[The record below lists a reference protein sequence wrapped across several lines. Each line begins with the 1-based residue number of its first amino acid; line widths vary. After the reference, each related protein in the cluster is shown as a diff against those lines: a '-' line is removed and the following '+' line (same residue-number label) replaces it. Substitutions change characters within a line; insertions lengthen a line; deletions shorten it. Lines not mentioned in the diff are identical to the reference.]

1 MNYPYC
7 ASATTKEQTQK
18 SERTLSFSCYD
29 RAAYY
34 ELQAIAQ
41 TEPGE
46 TMSSSFEPGKVEN
59 THVNTMINSR
69 DLKEQPGRWQN
80 FTDKVPAQLLALLA
94 MISLQMGA
102 AVGKGLFSA
111 IGPLGTT
118 FLRLGFAAV
127 LLLLLWRP
135 QVRGLTRAQY
145 SNVLLF
151 GIVLAAMNGAFYSA
165 IRFIP
170 LGVAVTLE
178 LVGPLGLALA
188 QSRRVKDIV
197 WTLLAVIGI
206 LLLAPIGHEAV
217 NLMGAGLAVLAGIL
231 WAGYIVCSAR
241 VGQSFT
247 GGRGLALAVA
257 VATVVIAPLGISSGG
272 TALLRPEVFLT
283 GVGIAILSS
292 VIPFSL
298 ELELRRL
305 PSRVFGVLMSIEPA
319 VATLIGFLV
328 LREAIGLRE
337 ILAIA
342 LIISASIGVS
352 LDATTPHRDTAS
364 I

>member
-1 MNYPYC
+1 M
-7 ASATTKEQTQK
+7 
-18 SERTLSFSCYD
+18 
-29 RAAYY
+29 
-34 ELQAIAQ
+34 
-41 TEPGE
+41 
-46 TMSSSFEPGKVEN
+46 
-59 THVNTMINSR
+59 
-69 DLKEQPGRWQN
+69 
-80 FTDKVPAQLLALLA
+80 LALLA
-94 MISLQMGA
+94 ILSVQMGA
-102 AVGKGLFSA
+102 AVGEGLFSA

-118 FLRLGFAAV
+118 FLRLGFAAIM
-127 LLLLLWRP
+127 LLLLWRP

-145 SNVLLF
+145 INVLLF

-178 LVGPLGLALA
+178 FVGPLGLALV
-188 QSRRVKDIV
+188 QSRRVKDVV
-197 WTLLAVIGI
+197 WALLAVVGI

-217 NLMGAGLAVLAGIL
+217 NLIGAGLAILAGIF
-231 WAGYIVCSAR
+231 WAAYIVCSAR
-241 VGQSFT
+241 VGQSFP

-272 TALLRPEVFLT
+272 AALLRLQVLLT

-298 ELELRRL
+298 ELEALRRL

-328 LREAIGLRE
+328 LREAIGLR
-337 ILAIA
+337 AIVAMA
-342 LIISASIGVS
+342 LIVSASVGVS
-352 LDATTPHRDTAS
+352 LDATTQHQ
-364 I
+364 

>member
-1 MNYPYC
+1 M
-7 ASATTKEQTQK
+7 
-18 SERTLSFSCYD
+18 
-29 RAAYY
+29 
-34 ELQAIAQ
+34 
-41 TEPGE
+41 G
-46 TMSSSFEPGKVEN
+46 SSFEPGNAKN
-59 THVNTMINSR
+59 TSVNTILHSR
-69 DLKEQPGRWQN
+69 DLQEEPGRWQN
-80 FTDKVPAQLLALLA
+80 FTYKVPAQLLALLA
-94 MISLQMGA
+94 ILSVQMGA
-102 AVGKGLFSA
+102 AVGEGLFSA

-118 FLRLGFAAV
+118 FLRLGFAAIM
-127 LLLLLWRP
+127 LLLLWRP

-145 SNVLLF
+145 INVLLF

-178 LVGPLGLALA
+178 FVGPLGLALV
-188 QSRRVKDIV
+188 QSRRVKDVV
-197 WTLLAVIGI
+197 WALLAVVGI

-217 NLMGAGLAVLAGIL
+217 NLIGAGLAILAGIF
-231 WAGYIVCSAR
+231 WAAYIVCSAR
-241 VGQSFT
+241 VGQSFP

-272 TALLRPEVFLT
+272 AALLRLQVLLT

-298 ELELRRL
+298 ELEALRRL

-328 LREAIGLRE
+328 LREAIGLR
-337 ILAIA
+337 AIVAMA
-342 LIISASIGVS
+342 LIVSASVGVS
-352 LDATTPHRDTAS
+352 LDATTQHQ
-364 I
+364 

>member
-1 MNYPYC
+1 
-7 ASATTKEQTQK
+7 
-18 SERTLSFSCYD
+18 
-29 RAAYY
+29 
-34 ELQAIAQ
+34 
-41 TEPGE
+41 
-46 TMSSSFEPGKVEN
+46 MSSSFEHDN
-59 THVNTMINSR
+59 TKNTDVYHTTNSR
-69 DLKEQPGRWQN
+69 VTGEKVGRRQK
-80 FTDKVPAQLLALLA
+80 FTQKVPAQVLALLA
-94 MISLQMGA
+94 IISVQMGA

-135 QVRGLTRAQY
+135 RVRGLTRAQY
-145 SNVLLF
+145 INVLLF
-151 GIVLAAMNGAFYSA
+151 GVVLAGMNGAFYSA
-165 IRFIP
+165 IHYIP
-170 LGVAVTLE
+170 LGIAVTLE
-178 LVGPLGLALA
+178 FVGPLGLALA
-188 QSRRVKDIV
+188 QSRRMKDVV
-197 WTLLAVIGI
+197 WALLAVVGI
-206 LLLAPIGHEAV
+206 LLLAPLGQGTV
-217 NLMGAGLAVLAGIL
+217 NLLGAGLAILAGIF
-231 WAGYIVCSAR
+231 WAGYILCSAR
-241 VGQSFT
+241 VGRSFT

-272 TALLRPEVFLT
+272 AALLSPRVLLT

-298 ELELRRL
+298 EMEALRRL

-342 LIISASIGVS
+342 LIVSASVGVS
-352 LDATTPHRDTAS
+352 LDATTQHQ
-364 I
+364 

>member
-1 MNYPYC
+1 MN
-7 ASATTKEQTQK
+7 
-18 SERTLSFSCYD
+18 
-29 RAAYY
+29 
-34 ELQAIAQ
+34 
-41 TEPGE
+41 
-46 TMSSSFEPGKVEN
+46 SSFEPGKAKN
-59 THVNTMINSR
+59 TPGNTTIHSS
-69 DLKEQPGRWQN
+69 DLKEQPGRWQKV
-80 FTDKVPAQLLALLA
+80 THKVPAQGLALLA
-94 MISLQMGA
+94 IFSVQTGA
-102 AVGKGLFSA
+102 ALGKGLFSA

-145 SNVLLF
+145 INVLLF

-165 IRFIP
+165 IRSIP

-178 LVGPLGLALA
+178 FVGPLGLALV

-197 WTLLAVIGI
+197 WVLLAVVGI
-206 LLLAPIGHEAV
+206 LLLAPIGHEAI

-231 WAGYIVCSAR
+231 WAAYILCSTR
-241 VGQSFT
+241 VGRSFT

-272 TALLRPEVFLT
+272 AALLRPQVLLT

-298 ELELRRL
+298 ELDALRRL

-342 LIISASIGVS
+342 LVISASVGVS
-352 LDATTPHRDTAS
+352 LDAAAQHQ
-364 I
+364 

>member
-1 MNYPYC
+1 M
-7 ASATTKEQTQK
+7 
-18 SERTLSFSCYD
+18 
-29 RAAYY
+29 
-34 ELQAIAQ
+34 
-41 TEPGE
+41 G
-46 TMSSSFEPGKVEN
+46 SSFESGKAKN
-59 THVNTMINSR
+59 TQINTTIHSR
-69 DLKEQPGRWQN
+69 DLKEQPGRWQHV
-80 FTDKVPAQLLALLA
+80 THKVPAQFLALLA
-94 MISLQMGA
+94 IISVQTGA

-127 LLLLLWRP
+127 MLLLLWRP

-145 SNVLLF
+145 INVLLF
-151 GIVLAAMNGAFYSA
+151 GIVLAVMNGVFYSA

-170 LGVAVTLE
+170 LGIAVTLE
-178 LVGPLGLALA
+178 FVGPLGLALV

-197 WTLLAVIGI
+197 WAILAAGGI
-206 LLLAPIGHEAV
+206 LLLAPIGQGAV
-217 NLMGAGLAVLAGIL
+217 NLLGMGLAVLAGIL
-231 WAGYIVCSAR
+231 WACYILCSAR
-241 VGQSFT
+241 VGRSFT

-257 VATVVIAPLGISSGG
+257 IATVVIAPLGIGSGG
-272 TALLRPEVFLT
+272 AALLRPQVLLI

-298 ELELRRL
+298 ELEALRRL

-319 VATLIGFLV
+319 VATGIGFLV

-342 LIISASIGVS
+342 LIVSASVGVS
-352 LDATTPHRDTAS
+352 LDARTPH
-364 I
+364 

>member
-1 MNYPYC
+1 
-7 ASATTKEQTQK
+7 
-18 SERTLSFSCYD
+18 
-29 RAAYY
+29 
-34 ELQAIAQ
+34 
-41 TEPGE
+41 
-46 TMSSSFEPGKVEN
+46 MSSSFEHTNTKNMDAYNTTTSRAPG
-59 THVNTMINSR
+59 
-69 DLKEQPGRWQN
+69 EQSGPGQN
-80 FTDKVPAQLLALLA
+80 FTHKVPAQVLALLA
-94 MISLQMGA
+94 IISVQMGA

-127 LLLLLWRP
+127 LLLILWRP

-145 SNVLLF
+145 INVLLF

-165 IRFIP
+165 IRYIP
-170 LGVAVTLE
+170 LGIAVALE
-178 LVGPLGLALA
+178 FVGPLGLALV

-197 WTLLAVIGI
+197 WALLAMVGI
-206 LLLAPIGHEAV
+206 VLLAPIGQGAI
-217 NLMGAGLAVLAGIL
+217 NLLGAGLAILAGIF
-231 WAGYIVCSAR
+231 WAGYILCSAR
-241 VGQSFT
+241 VGRSFT

-272 TALLRPEVFLT
+272 AALLSPRVILT
-283 GVGIAILSS
+283 GIGIAILSS

-298 ELELRRL
+298 EMEALRRL

-342 LIISASIGVS
+342 LIVSASVGVS
-352 LDATTPHRDTAS
+352 LDANTQHQ
-364 I
+364 